1 MVSTYSAL
9 DRVVRAPHNASMG
22 FLLKIVIFA
31 VAAYGI
37 WTTANRWFN
46 FLGGNRPSVP
56 PAPPPPPQAAR
67 TKTRV
72 VEDTRPCP
80 ACGAYVTAGTGKCD
94 RSDCPQR

>member
-1 MVSTYSAL
+1 
-9 DRVVRAPHNASMG
+9 MG
-22 FLLKIVIFA
+22 LLLKIVIFA

-56 PAPPPPPQAAR
+56 PTPPPPQTAR

-80 ACGAYVTAGTGKCD
+80 VCGAYVTAGTAKCS
-94 RSDCPQR
+94 RPDCPQP

>member
-1 MVSTYSAL
+1 
-9 DRVVRAPHNASMG
+9 MG

-46 FLGGNRPSVP
+46 FLGGNRPAVPPAPTP
-56 PAPPPPPQAAR
+56 PAPPPSQTAR
-67 TKTRV
+67 TKTPV

-80 ACGAYVTAGTGKCD
+80 VCGAYVTAGTAKCD
-94 RSDCPQR
+94 RSDCPQP